1 MNEPNLVL
9 KSRLSE
15 VLETLNLI
23 ILLYAIFLVV
33 LGLVLHNS
41 EVILQTC
48 IMFVVYII
56 FEYVNYDIVKITSK
70 GISCEKYG
78 FLSWKD
84 MYIVKRKDRII
95 YIYSKKFKKPY
106 KLIMKKVEDKMEI
119 ERAYKYIISKTKSPE
134 KVKTAKVNDVSY

>member
-1 MNEPNLVL
+1 MSEPNLVL

-23 ILLYAIFLVV
+23 ILLYTIFLVV
-33 LGLVLHNS
+33 LGLILHNS

-56 FEYVNYDIVKITSK
+56 FEYINYDLVKITSK
-70 GISCEKYG
+70 GITCGKYG

-84 MYIVKRKDRII
+84 MYVIKKKDRVI
-95 YIYSKKFKKPY
+95 YIYTKKVKKPY
-106 KLIMKKVEDKMEI
+106 KLIIKKAEDKMEI
-119 ERAYKYIISKTKSPE
+119 DRAYKYILSKAKAPD
-134 KVKTAKVNDVSY
+134 KVKPSVIIK